1 MISTSALCATRDA
14 STTRAEGEVCSR
26 MSPPPKTT
34 PEEEPASADLPK
46 RPAPKKKKKKKKKS
60 AKAGT
65 GEQAKQADPAAAG
78 DKADKPK
85 PATKAMPKLGPDGKV
100 DQKALI
106 DQYLPYVR
114 SIAGKIKKSLAKEIE
129 FDDLVEYGMV
139 GLLEAAGRFDPRYG
153 ANFMTFSYYRIRGA
167 IYDGLRNM
175 GWVSRNEYARY
186 RFEER
191 ANTYLG
197 NLADRQAGSVGD
209 ENKTVE
215 DEVNELA
222 DTVQSLVTIFVT
234 SLEGMEGL
242 QVEDVD
248 AAPIDI
254 TVGDAQMKRYVREA
268 LSRLPEQERNLLT
281 MYYFKEMSLQEV
293 GDALGLSKSW
303 TSRLHA
309 KAVEKLSRIL
319 RELLREHE
327 T

>member
-1 MISTSALCATRDA
+1 MA
-14 STTRAEGEVCSR
+14 
-26 MSPPPKTT
+26 PPPPRKATS
-34 PEEEPASADLPK
+34 PEKASPTS
-46 RPAPKKKKKKKKKS
+46 KKAKGSVKKVKVK
-60 AKAGT
+60 AKA
-65 GEQAKQADPAAAG
+65 KDG
-78 DKADKPK
+78 DKGKDKSSVDGGTQPV
-85 PATKAMPKLGPDGKV
+85 TKAMPKIGPDGKV

-114 SIAGKIKKSLAKEIE
+114 SIAGKVKKSLAKEIE

-139 GLLEAAGRFDPRYG
+139 GLLEAANRFDPRYG

-175 GWVSRNEYARY
+175 GWVSRNEYARF

-191 ANTYLG
+191 ANAYMG
-197 NLADRQAGSVGD
+197 NVADRMAGSVGD
-209 ENKTVE
+209 EGKNVE

-222 DTVQSLVTIFVT
+222 DTVQNLVTIFVT

-242 QVEDVD
+242 QVEDVE
-248 AAPIDI
+248 AEPIDSA
-254 TVGDAQMKRYVREA
+254 VGDVEMKQYVREA

-319 RELLREHE
+319 KELIRDHEH
-327 T
+327 

>member
-1 MISTSALCATRDA
+1 MTGARTQKPQKA
-14 STTRAEGEVCSR
+14 SS
-26 MSPPPKTT
+26 SK
-34 PEEEPASADLPK
+34 
-46 RPAPKKKKKKKKKS
+46 
-60 AKAGT
+60 
-65 GEQAKQADPAAAG
+65 
-78 DKADKPK
+78 KPK
-85 PATKAMPKLGPDGKV
+85 VPVMGPDGKV

-114 SIAGKIKKSLAKEIE
+114 SIAGKAKKGLAKEIE

-139 GLLEAAGRFDPRYG
+139 GLLEAASRYDPRYG

-175 GWVSRNEYARY
+175 GWVSRNEYAKF

-191 ANTYLG
+191 ANAYLG
-197 NLADRQAGSVGD
+197 NLSDRARGTVGD
-209 ENKTVE
+209 DTKSAE

-242 QVEDVD
+242 QVEDLEAIPVD
-248 AAPIDI
+248 IK
-254 TVGDAQMKRYVREA
+254 VGDVQMKEHVREA
-268 LSRLPEQERNLLT
+268 LTRLPEQERTLLT

-293 GDALGLSKSW
+293 GDNLGLSKSW

-319 RELLREHE
+319 KEMIREG
-327 T
+327 

>member
-1 MISTSALCATRDA
+1 MTPSKSTDRDRATASPAKKGLGASKPRTSSA
-14 STTRAEGEVCSR
+14 V
-26 MSPPPKTT
+26 
-34 PEEEPASADLPK
+34 
-46 RPAPKKKKKKKKKS
+46 APNL
-60 AKAGT
+60 A
-65 GEQAKQADPAAAG
+65 
-78 DKADKPK
+78 
-85 PATKAMPKLGPDGKV
+85 

-139 GLLEAAGRFDPRYG
+139 GLLEAAGRFDPKFG

-175 GWVSRNEYARY
+175 GWVSRNEYAKF

-191 ANTYLG
+191 ANAYLA
-197 NLADRQAGSVGD
+197 NVNDRQTIGED
-209 ENKTVE
+209 NKAVE
-215 DEVNELA
+215 AEVEELA
-222 DTVQSLVTIFVT
+222 DTVQNLVTIFVT

-242 QVEDVD
+242 QVEDLEALPVD
-248 AAPIDI
+248 IKVSDVQVKAH
-254 TVGDAQMKRYVREA
+254 VRDA

-293 GDALGLSKSW
+293 GDSMGLSKSW

-309 KAVEKLSRIL
+309 KAIEKMSRIL
-319 RELLREHE
+319 RDLLMEE
-327 T
+327 E